1 MMSTILAMDYFGP
14 WQNHP
19 DVTDEVRSNAEELLL
34 RVNALLEDA
43 FRDGIDLS
51 LNKQTDSYVSGT
63 QYGGFRPQSCPIGA
77 PKSAHKTGQAVD
89 IYDPWDALDEWID
102 KHPACLETHD
112 LYREAS
118 SATRKWCHL
127 STRAPGSK
135 KRTFL
140 P

>member
-63 QYGGFRPQSCPIGA
+63 QYGGFRPQSCPICA

-102 KHPACLETHD
+102 KHPACLEAHD

-118 SATRKWCHL
+118 SATRRWCHL
-127 STRAPGSK
+127 STRAPKSG